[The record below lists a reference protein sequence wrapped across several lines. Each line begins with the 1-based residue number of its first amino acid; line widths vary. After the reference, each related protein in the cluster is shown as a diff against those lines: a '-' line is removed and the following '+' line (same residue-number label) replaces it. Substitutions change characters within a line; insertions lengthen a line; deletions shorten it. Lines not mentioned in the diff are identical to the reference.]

1 MPTTSYY
8 RLEHRT
14 TYTYETTVT
23 SSYGRALILP
33 RQVGG
38 QHVHATS
45 LTVTPEPGEIAEHLD
60 VHGNR
65 VTYFHVTS
73 DHTELEVVARSLL
86 TIDRRSDPARLP
98 HVAWEESAAQVAVM
112 RATGQAEH
120 GEGASS
126 VMSIVDHSLPSE
138 HASPGESVLAYAAE
152 SFAPDRPLV
161 AAAWDLCHRIF
172 TDLEYAPGTT
182 TVRTTLEEIL
192 ERRRGVCQDY
202 AHLMVAALRAV
213 GQSAR
218 YVSGYIETRP
228 PPGREKL
235 RGVDATHAW
244 VAVWVPGGGWVHLD
258 PTNDQFVDSR
268 YVVLGW
274 GRDFRDVSP
283 LSGIVYRDEG
293 SSTLDVGVDLWPVD
307 QAELTDLVARAERG
321 EQW

>member
-1 MPTTSYY
+1 MTTSWY

-14 TYTYETTVT
+14 TYVYDTEVT

-38 QHVHATS
+38 QQVHATV
-45 LTVTPEPGEIAEHLD
+45 LDVDPAPAEVAEHLD
-60 VHGNR
+60 AHGNR

-73 DHTELEVVARSLL
+73 DHTRLEVVARSLL
-86 TIDRRSDPARLP
+86 TIDRRTDPDRLP
-98 HVAWEESAAQVAVM
+98 HVTWEDAVAQVATM

-120 GEGASS
+120 GEGAGS

-138 HASPGESVLAYAAE
+138 HASPSEEVLTYAAD
-152 SFAPDRPLV
+152 SFGPDVPLV
-161 AAAWDLCHRIF
+161 AAARDLCHRIW
-172 TDLEYAPGTT
+172 TDLTYAPGTT
-182 TVRTTLEEIL
+182 TVHTTLQEVLAE
-192 ERRRGVCQDY
+192 RRGVCQDY
-202 AHLMVAALRAV
+202 AHLMVAALRSV
-213 GQSAR
+213 GLSAR

-228 PPGREKL
+228 PAGREKL

-258 PTNDQFVDSR
+258 PTNDQLVDSR

-293 SSTLDVGVDLWPVD
+293 GSTLDVGVDLWPVEKD
-307 QAELTDLVARAERG
+307 ELDDLVARAEAG
-321 EQW
+321 QQW